1 MNAVVR
7 RSAEDQLQDDIFSFY
22 DDPYGYAMYVWPW
35 GVKGTRL
42 EKHPGPDK
50 WQKAQMMRIR
60 DAIRADPEG
69 YQIREAVASGHG
81 IGKGAQQ
88 AMITHWHMATRI
100 NPAGVTTAN
109 TMTQLR
115 GKTWRELA
123 LWNSDAIN
131 SHWFDWTATKFSRKG
146 FHETWFQ
153 DATPNSEHNSQSF
166 AGLHGDYVLV
176 VFDEA
181 STIPNK
187 IFEVTE
193 GALTTPKTIFLT
205 FGNPTEGSGAFY
217 DVFHKFKKLWTTTHV
232 DSRSARMA
240 TLQPSNLFR
249 MQTWIDLFGIDSDFV
264 KVRIL
269 GQFPSQSS
277 SQFIPRQMV
286 DDAQERTCE
295 VYGGAIKVMGVDVA
309 RYGDDASVISRVHG
323 RKLYPQ
329 KELRKF
335 DTMHIADWVA
345 TEIRA
350 YKPDVVYVDGIG
362 IGAGVVDRLR
372 QLGFQI
378 FEVIGGAKPA
388 QEFEGK
394 LLNKR
399 AECWWVMREW
409 LKTADIPA
417 DDQEL
422 ADQLTMVEYGH
433 DRTRM
438 LLKMQ
443 SKEEMKALGYDS
455 PDRADSLSFCFA
467 APHAYIVDQGAY
479 EPAPDPG
486 Y

>member
-1 MNAVVR
+1 MSAVESLTAEQQLNA
-7 RSAEDQLQDDIFSFY
+7 DIASFY

-42 EKHPGPDK
+42 EHHPGPDK

-60 DAIRADPEG
+60 DAIRKDPEG
-69 YQIREAVASGHG
+69 YQIREAIASGHG

-88 AMITHWHMATRI
+88 AMLTHWHLATRI

-109 TMTQLR
+109 TMAQLR
-115 GKTWRELA
+115 GKTWREIA

-131 SHWFDWTATKFSRKG
+131 GHWFDWTATKMAMKG
-146 FHETWFQ
+146 FSETWFQ

-181 STIPNK
+181 STIPQK

-193 GALTTPKTIFLT
+193 GALTTPKTIFLI

-217 DVFHKFKKLWTTTHV
+217 DVFHKFKKLWTCTHV
-232 DSRSARMA
+232 DSRTARMA
-240 TLQPSNLFR
+240 TLQPSNLLR
-249 MQTWIDLFGIDSDFV
+249 METWIDLFGIDSDFV

-269 GQFPSQSS
+269 GQFPQQSS
-277 SQFIPRQMV
+277 SQFIGRGIVEEARARECQV
-286 DDAQERTCE
+286 FGNAT
-295 VYGGAIKVMGVDVA
+295 KVMGLDVA

-329 KELRKF
+329 SLIRQF
-335 DTMHIADWVA
+335 DTMQVADWA
-345 TEIRA
+345 AAEYR
-350 YKPDVVYVDGIG
+350 KWRPDVFYVDAIG
-362 IGAGVVDRLR
+362 IGAGVYDRLL
-372 QLGFQI
+372 QLGI
-378 FEVIGGAKPA
+378 PAVEVIGGAKPSIEY
-388 QEFEGK
+388 QGK

-417 DDQEL
+417 DDEEL

-433 DRTRM
+433 DRSRM

-443 SKEEMKALGYDS
+443 SKEEMKSLGYDS
-455 PDRADSLSFCFA
+455 PDKADSLSFCFA
-467 APHAYIVDQGAY
+467 ASHAEISMTGAL
-479 EPAPDPG
+479 EPPADPG